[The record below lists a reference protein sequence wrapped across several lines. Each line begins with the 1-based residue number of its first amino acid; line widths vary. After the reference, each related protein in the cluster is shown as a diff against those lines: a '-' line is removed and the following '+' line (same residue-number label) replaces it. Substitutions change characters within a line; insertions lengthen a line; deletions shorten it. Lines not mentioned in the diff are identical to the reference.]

1 MAAPLAPF
9 VAMSAPSIPAVLA
22 AALLVVVPAHP
33 VIAQALP
40 GEEPATG
47 LLKTDGPEPW
57 IHVDGV
63 RIDPS
68 AGVALYA
75 SLDPDDIERIEV
87 VKREAAIANF
97 GEDATSGVVQ
107 IFTKT
112 GAGTEAE
119 TVYFSE
125 PSGEGEE
132 PAQFRV
138 RRPGGAPVA
147 ELSREV
153 EFGTKGRLR
162 LSGSD
167 LSDMSNAKMFVDGE
181 RVSSLEDIHPEDVE
195 RMDVIVGGD
204 GDEIQVTL
212 KRSASSGGL

>member
-9 VAMSAPSIPAVLA
+9 VAMSAPSIPA
-22 AALLVVVPAHP
+22 
-33 VIAQALP
+33 
-40 GEEPATG
+40 G
-47 LLKTDGPEPW
+47 
-57 IHVDGV
+57 
-63 RIDPS
+63 
-68 AGVALYA
+68 A
-75 SLDPDDIERIEV
+75 S
-87 VKREAAIANF
+87 
-97 GEDATSGVVQ
+97 
-107 IFTKT
+107 
-112 GAGTEAE
+112 
-119 TVYFSE
+119 
-125 PSGEGEE
+125 
-132 PAQFRV
+132 
-138 RRPGGAPVA
+138 VA